1 MEKEMRGGRDG
12 GGRDGRDG
20 GGRDGGRDGGGRD
33 GRDGGR
39 GNRDEGQ
46 DNGQGRKSNVR
57 SKYRTEY
64 SGDHVFDYKDPA
76 SLTRFVGDAGK
87 ITPARISKLSLSQQ
101 KQVSAAVKK
110 ARNLALLPSGTDA
123 YDTSPRPEL
132 ISPVP
137 FEA

>member
-1 MEKEMRGGRDG
+1 MEKSFEKENGRES
-12 GGRDGRDG
+12 
-20 GGRDGGRDGGGRD
+20 
-33 GRDGGR
+33 
-39 GNRDEGQ
+39 NR
-46 DNGQGRKSNVR
+46 KNVR

-64 SGDHVFDYKDPA
+64 AGDHIFDYKDPA

-87 ITPARISKLSLSQQ
+87 ITPARISKLSLAQQ
-101 KQVSAAVKK
+101 KQVSSAVKK

>member
-1 MEKEMRGGRDG
+1 MEKSFDKESRGD
-12 GGRDGRDG
+12 
-20 GGRDGGRDGGGRD
+20 
-33 GRDGGR
+33 R
-39 GNRDEGQ
+39 GNRGDRGDRGDRDNQ
-46 DNGQGRKSNVR
+46 DSGRESNRKGGVR

-64 SGDHVFDYKDPA
+64 AGDHIFDYKDPA

-87 ITPARISKLSLSQQ
+87 ITAARISKLSLAQQ

-110 ARNLALLPSGTDA
+110 SRNLALLPSGTDA